1 MLKERAEQIN
11 SKEAQKQIEKRK
23 QTEEARLTELLRLES
38 LELDK
43 ESKNAM
49 EKRQQ
54 EYRMDLTRQIEEN
67 KQILVSIC
75 NIFSPHTV

>member
-1 MLKERAEQIN
+1 MKERAEQIN
-11 SKEAQKQIEKRK
+11 SKETQKEIEKRK

-43 ESKNAM
+43 ESKKAM
-49 EKRQQ
+49 AKRQQ

-67 KQILVSIC
+67 KQILVCKSNIC
-75 NIFSPHTV
+75 SPPTI

>member
-1 MLKERAEQIN
+1 MKERAEQIN
-11 SKEAQKQIEKRK
+11 SKETQKEIEKRK

-43 ESKNAM
+43 ESKKAL

-67 KQILVSIC
+67 KQILVCKS
-75 NIFSPHTV
+75 NIRSLPTV

>member
-1 MLKERAEQIN
+1 MKERAEQIN
-11 SKEAQKQIEKRK
+11 SKETQKQIEKIK

-54 EYRMDLTRQIEEN
+54 EYQMDLTRQIEEN
-67 KQILVSIC
+67 KQILVSIR

>member
-1 MLKERAEQIN
+1 MQQVLKERAEQIN
-11 SKEAQKQIEKRK
+11 SKEAQKEVEKRK

-43 ESKNAM
+43 ESKKAM
-49 EKRQQ
+49 EKRQK

-67 KQILVSIC
+67 KEILVHMSI
-75 NIFSPHTV
+75 